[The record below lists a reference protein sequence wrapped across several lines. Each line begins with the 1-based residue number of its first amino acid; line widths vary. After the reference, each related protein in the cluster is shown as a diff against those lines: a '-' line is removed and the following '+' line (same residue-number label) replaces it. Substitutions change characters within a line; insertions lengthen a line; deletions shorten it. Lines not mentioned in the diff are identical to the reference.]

1 MAKTLDVLSAS
12 DYTKWQY
19 ELAQLTNKNDDYIKY
34 FGNYQDLD
42 MYDNVATNDW
52 QDLTFGRT
60 GHSFNHNLSIN
71 GGSDKFKYSF
81 SYSHIDDKA
90 IMQMSDYARDNLNLK
105 LNHKP
110 LKNVSL
116 DFSARFSK
124 TKINGGGS
132 NDANSSLNTDK
143 RLKFSLLYTPYPVP
157 GISDALN
164 ADEEDANSLLINP
177 LISLRD
183 NDTRKERINYNLAG
197 SITWEIMKDLIL

>member
-1 MAKTLDVLSAS
+1 MYFPQAIIPNGSMNWLN
-12 DYTKWQY
+12 
-19 ELAQLTNKNDDYIKY
+19 LTNKNDDYIKY

-116 DFSARFSK
+116 DFQHAFPKPKSMVE
-124 TKINGGGS
+124 
-132 NDANSSLNTDK
+132 
-143 RLKFSLLYTPYPVP
+143 VP
-157 GISDALN
+157 MM
-164 ADEEDANSLLINP
+164 P
-177 LISLRD
+177 
-183 NDTRKERINYNLAG
+183 TVH
-197 SITWEIMKDLIL
+197 